1 MQIYVY
7 RNNNQSGPHDED
19 VIKSQLGSGGL
30 SPNDLGCRV
39 GDTQWIPLGDMYPD
53 AVVQQPAS
61 AAPVAAVAD
70 TTAAPT
76 AKKGGCLRP
85 ALLSLGIL
93 GLVLGVIIA
102 VGGQFIPSVSCRLYD
117 EDTHQIDKLRSDLE
131 KAKGDGD
138 FDKVNSIT
146 FQLNIELGGAEASY
160 KNCQEDKFRNNAV
173 TGAGALMAIVGLLMT
188 VIGMFVGRKK

>member
-53 AVVQQPAS
+53 AVAQQPAS

-76 AKKGGCLRP
+76 A
-85 ALLSLGIL
+85 
-93 GLVLGVIIA
+93 
-102 VGGQFIPSVSCRLYD
+102 
-117 EDTHQIDKLRSDLE
+117 
-131 KAKGDGD
+131 
-138 FDKVNSIT
+138 
-146 FQLNIELGGAEASY
+146 
-160 KNCQEDKFRNNAV
+160 
-173 TGAGALMAIVGLLMT
+173 
-188 VIGMFVGRKK
+188 